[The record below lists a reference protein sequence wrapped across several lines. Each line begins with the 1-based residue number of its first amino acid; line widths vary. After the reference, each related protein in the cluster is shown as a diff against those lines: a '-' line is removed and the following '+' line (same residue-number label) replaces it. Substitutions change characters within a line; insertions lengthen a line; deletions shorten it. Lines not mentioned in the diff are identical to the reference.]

1 MKRIRGWIAL
11 VLLQGVLAPI
21 AAASAPDAGKM
32 WEQFAAN
39 GDYNKSMAA
48 YAVMT
53 STGYDGADV
62 DAALCKEH
70 AADVRT
76 AVETV
81 PVSIAIHRVAYL
93 CADATGDAATAER
106 EMEVLAALA
115 RHALKQAGD
124 PQVARPIAIVAPAD
138 AYALL
143 LSSGMEE
150 KYEYYTYLRPLRYFP
165 LVLVAW
171 DADAGHE
178 RHLAFDYVDVLQQL
192 DIGQPQYQGMPV
204 VRDWMM
210 SAFIDGGPLA
220 ALDISAVRSAA
231 MTDLAA
237 DKLAKIRGAA
247 QSGGVQSM
255 KGWLFLCA
263 GKDKP
268 AGCADGLM
276 DALLAQ
282 AEQKHAIPM
291 AMLAYAYFDGVGTKA
306 DTATAWTLLDAAER
320 KWPGGASQE
329 FADIW
334 TTVHGDSPLPAEL
347 QKRLEAIASTQPMVR
362 RLLLQREVAKA
373 KPQLGDADK
382 AFLAAADQNGR
393 GLGYALLVDY
403 YRKLEQPGP
412 VWEWTIKAAEAGNAT
427 TQSWYASALLY
438 GGGEQVKRDSAKG
451 IEFARRAAHGGD
463 AWSARQMSF
472 QRIKEGDY
480 AGAEGW
486 LLSSADAGDID
497 SIMQL
502 ANFYEHERPR
512 VSGKIDRAVELYQM
526 LARLGDEG
534 ASARQALARLAIE
547 GRGMPKDTAKAIQWL
562 RADADKGNHESEVML
577 GMHYLEGHFGKV
589 DESEG
594 VRWLQRAMKAGHED
608 AFTAYSSWLFYTKD
622 TAESRAQALD
632 MLARAHA
639 DGNRSASNN
648 YAWALC
654 TSPRPEI
661 YDAKRGLEASA
672 KLGDVETLSP
682 GWVDTVAACYAATGD
697 FKRAVELQTRA
708 ARELAAF
715 DTPAEAEKRK
725 GKPAGYQK
733 RLDLYRAGKRYE
745 EFEHNQ

>member
-1 MKRIRGWIAL
+1 MKGIRGWIAL
-11 VLLQGVLAPI
+11 VLLQGALAPLAG
-21 AAASAPDAGKM
+21 AAVPDAGGM
-32 WEQFAAN
+32 WEQFLAR
-39 GDYNKSMAA
+39 GSYTKSMAA
-48 YAVMT
+48 YGVLT
-53 STGYDGADV
+53 STGYDGTDV

-70 AADVRT
+70 VADLRS

-81 PVSIAIHRVAYL
+81 PVSIALRRVAYL
-93 CADATGDAATAER
+93 CADATGDTATADR
-106 EMEVLAALA
+106 EMEVLAALS

-124 PQVARPIAIVAPAD
+124 QQVAQPIAIIAPAD

-143 LSSGMEE
+143 LTSGMEE
-150 KYEYYTYLRPLRYFP
+150 KYEYYPYLRPLRYFP

-192 DIGQPQYQGMPV
+192 DISQPQYQGMPV

-210 SAFIDGGPLA
+210 SAFIDSGPLA
-220 ALDISAVRSAA
+220 AIDISAVRSAA
-231 MTDLAA
+231 MIEAPA

-255 KGWLFLCA
+255 KSWLFLCA
-263 GKDKP
+263 RKDKP
-268 AGCADGLM
+268 AGCVDGMM

-282 AEQKHAIPM
+282 AEQKNALPM
-291 AMLAYAYFDGVGTKA
+291 AMLAYAHFDGLGTKA
-306 DTATAWTLLDAAER
+306 DPATAWTLLDAAER
-320 KWPGGASQE
+320 KWPGGALQE
-329 FADIW
+329 FADTW
-334 TTVHGDSPLPAEL
+334 TTMHPASPLPAEL
-347 QKRLEAIASTQPMVR
+347 QKRLDTAATTQPMVR
-362 RLLLQREVAKA
+362 RFLLQRQVAEE
-373 KPQLGDADK
+373 KPRLSDSDK
-382 AFLAAADQNGR
+382 TFLATPEQNGR

-412 VWEWTIKAAEAGNAT
+412 MWEWTIKAAEAGNAT

-438 GGGEQVKRDSAKG
+438 GGEEQVKRDPAKG
-451 IEFARRAAHGGD
+451 VEFARRAAHGGD

-486 LLSSADAGDID
+486 LLSAADAGDID
-497 SIMQL
+497 SIMEL
-502 ANFYEHERPR
+502 ASFYEHERPG
-512 VSGKIDRAVELYQM
+512 VNGKIDRAVELYLM
-526 LARLGDEG
+526 LARLDEQG

-547 GRGMPKDTAKAIQWL
+547 GRGMPKDTAKAIKWL
-562 RADADKGNHESEVML
+562 RADADKGNHDSEVML
-577 GMHYLEGHFGKV
+577 GMHHLEGHFGKV
-589 DESEG
+589 DEAEG
-594 VRWLQRAMKAGHED
+594 IRWLQRAMKGGHED

-622 TAESRAQALD
+622 TAESRAQALEI
-632 MLARAHA
+632 LARAHA

-661 YDAKRGLEASA
+661 YDAKRGLEAST
-672 KLGDVETLSP
+672 KLGDVDTMSA
-682 GWVDTVAACYAATGD
+682 GWLDTVAACYAATGD
-697 FKRAVELQTRA
+697 FKRAVELQARA
-708 ARELAAF
+708 SRELAAF

-725 GKPAGYQK
+725 GKPAGHQK
-733 RLDLYRAGKRYE
+733 RLDLYKAGKRYE